1 MSLRLIKEMNR
12 LISNEFQTFT
22 YKDAKQQE
30 KDDLITL
37 ITNTEKKLIRS

>member
-12 LISNEFQTFT
+12 LISNESQTFT
-22 YKDAKQQE
+22 YKDSKQQE